1 MNRRLKKALAVMLSL
16 IMVLG
21 TMGVYAYGEPID
33 GAQCICDTKCTE
45 DSINNDCPVCGEGD
59 ISLCLGKEE
68 EKEAKCICETKCTE
82 DSINNDCPVCGE
94 GGISLCLG
102 KEEAKCICDT
112 KCTEGEVNN
121 DCPVC
126 GGENGDISLCLGKEE
141 GKTEP
146 QCICD
151 TKCIE
156 GEVNNDCPVCGGEKG
171 DISACVGA
179 ATAVIATPM
188 NARGITATKPTTG
201 DGTEGNPYKI
211 GTAAELYWFA
221 GLVNGTL
228 TDGNGTAIQADTD
241 AWAVLTADITIN
253 DNVLDE
259 NGTLIDDGSGLET
272 WTPIGSYGDRGDEA
286 YTGTFNGKNHT
297 ISGLYFD
304 NKADYVGLFGY
315 VGTVGV
321 IQNVGVVDSYISGDE
336 NVGGVCGYN
345 YGTIK
350 NCYNTGDVS
359 GSNSVGGV
367 CGYNYYGRIRNCY
380 NTGEVSGSDYVGGV
394 CGWNSYDTIENCWN
408 IGSVSG
414 DENVGGV
421 CGRNDDIG
429 TIENCYN
436 TGNVSGNVSG
446 NNNMGGVC
454 GVNGGTIENCYNTG
468 YVSGGTA
475 GGVCGASYGGTIE
488 NCYNTGAVSGESN
501 VGGVCGYNNGT
512 ITNCY
517 NTGTVIGSGSN
528 VGGVCGYNN
537 DSTITNCYNTGT
549 VIGSGSSNVGGVC
562 GYNNDSGTITN
573 CYYLKGTAASDGGG
587 TMLTE
592 SAFGVQS
599 NFNGWDFN
607 SVWEMDIPLGRPVLK
622 DNKEESETDCGD
634 GSADTPYLISGVG
647 QLAAFASVVNGGET
661 DVHAKLMNDIVIQT
675 DVLKNDGTLN
685 GNGSNFMEWTP
696 IGSFGT
702 NGEMAYTGTFDGNG
716 HTISG
721 LYVNGGSY
729 VGLFGYLGSGGKIQN
744 VGVVDSY
751 ISGSSNVGGVCGYNN
766 NSGTITNCYNTGTVS
781 GSGTAGGVCGYNNNS
796 GTITNCYN
804 TGTVSGGYAGGVCG
818 YNNGTITNCYN
829 TGTVSGRDVG
839 GVCGYNDNSGTITN
853 CYNTGAVSGVTA
865 GGVCGWNDNGKI
877 TNCYNT
883 GTVSGGYAGGV
894 CGYNGGT
901 IENCYF
907 LSGTATG
914 GIGGSGGTAT
924 NVEGKTEEQFT
935 SGEAAWL
942 LNGAS
947 VGAWLQDMKNN
958 MPVLIDNLPE
968 GVNDYKKP
976 VRITIKKSDKTEEYG
991 YTIEGSILAAYP
1003 KGYVFF
1009 EDSYYNTSI
1018 DTSEKTYTADITI
1031 YAAKAV
1037 DSITFNKTELSLYVG
1052 GEETLTVTIK
1062 PDDAYKNFT
1071 WSSSDN
1077 TVATVENGNVKAV
1090 KAGTAIITATASDGS
1105 GVKAEC
1111 IVTVIQLVT
1120 GISLNKTELSLYV
1133 GGEETLTATVSPDT
1147 ASQNLTWSS
1156 SDNTVATVDS
1166 GGKVTAVKAG
1176 TAIIT
1181 ATAAGGSG
1189 VKAECTVTV
1198 RKKSSSSSAPTE
1210 YNLNFDTNG
1219 GEPMSTAVE
1228 QGNTSIDLD
1237 KYVPTREGYKFVGWY
1252 ADEDLTKPIDEIT
1265 LTQSTT
1271 IYAKWEKIEE
1281 EEQEETTEQEETAV
1295 SFTDV
1300 RESDWFYKAVSY
1312 AVENSL
1318 MSGMGDGTFSPNTP
1332 LQREMFA
1339 TVLWNLEGNPA
1350 PKDVAPFLDVTSDK
1364 YYADAIAWASENGI
1378 VAGFGDTFGVGVPIT
1393 REQFAVMLHNYAQYK
1408 GYDVSVGED
1417 TNILSYADA
1426 FDISDYAYPAMQWA
1440 CGAGIING
1448 MGDGT
1453 LAPQGQATRAETA
1466 AMLMNFCENVVK

>member
-1 MNRRLKKALAVMLSL
+1 M
-16 IMVLG
+16 
-21 TMGVYAYGEPID
+21 
-33 GAQCICDTKCTE
+33 
-45 DSINNDCPVCGEGD
+45 
-59 ISLCLGKEE
+59 
-68 EKEAKCICETKCTE
+68 
-82 DSINNDCPVCGE
+82 
-94 GGISLCLG
+94 
-102 KEEAKCICDT
+102 
-112 KCTEGEVNN
+112 
-121 DCPVC
+121 
-126 GGENGDISLCLGKEE
+126 
-141 GKTEP
+141 
-146 QCICD
+146 
-151 TKCIE
+151 
-156 GEVNNDCPVCGGEKG
+156 
-171 DISACVGA
+171 
-179 ATAVIATPM
+179 
-188 NARGITATKPTTG
+188 
-201 DGTEGNPYKI
+201 
-211 GTAAELYWFA
+211 
-221 GLVNGTL
+221 
-228 TDGNGTAIQADTD
+228 
-241 AWAVLTADITIN
+241 
-253 DNVLDE
+253 
-259 NGTLIDDGSGLET
+259 
-272 WTPIGSYGDRGDEA
+272 
-286 YTGTFNGKNHT
+286 
-297 ISGLYFD
+297 
-304 NKADYVGLFGY
+304 
-315 VGTVGV
+315 
-321 IQNVGVVDSYISGDE
+321 
-336 NVGGVCGYN
+336 
-345 YGTIK
+345 
-350 NCYNTGDVS
+350 
-359 GSNSVGGV
+359 
-367 CGYNYYGRIRNCY
+367 
-380 NTGEVSGSDYVGGV
+380 
-394 CGWNSYDTIENCWN
+394 
-408 IGSVSG
+408 
-414 DENVGGV
+414 
-421 CGRNDDIG
+421 
-429 TIENCYN
+429 
-436 TGNVSGNVSG
+436 
-446 NNNMGGVC
+446 
-454 GVNGGTIENCYNTG
+454 
-468 YVSGGTA
+468 
-475 GGVCGASYGGTIE
+475 
-488 NCYNTGAVSGESN
+488 
-501 VGGVCGYNNGT
+501 
-512 ITNCY
+512 
-517 NTGTVIGSGSN
+517 
-528 VGGVCGYNN
+528 
-537 DSTITNCYNTGT
+537 
-549 VIGSGSSNVGGVC
+549 
-562 GYNNDSGTITN
+562 
-573 CYYLKGTAASDGGG
+573 
-587 TMLTE
+587 
-592 SAFGVQS
+592 
-599 NFNGWDFN
+599 
-607 SVWEMDIPLGRPVLK
+607 
-622 DNKEESETDCGD
+622 
-634 GSADTPYLISGVG
+634 
-647 QLAAFASVVNGGET
+647 
-661 DVHAKLMNDIVIQT
+661 
-675 DVLKNDGTLN
+675 
-685 GNGSNFMEWTP
+685 
-696 IGSFGT
+696 
-702 NGEMAYTGTFDGNG
+702 
-716 HTISG
+716 
-721 LYVNGGSY
+721 
-729 VGLFGYLGSGGKIQN
+729 
-744 VGVVDSY
+744 
-751 ISGSSNVGGVCGYNN
+751 
-766 NSGTITNCYNTGTVS
+766 
-781 GSGTAGGVCGYNNNS
+781 CGYNNNS

-1052 GEETLTVTIK
+1052 GEETLTITIK

-1077 TVATVENGNVKAV
+1077 TVATVESISEGGKVTAV

-1105 GVKAEC
+1105 GLEA
-1111 IVTVIQLVT
+1111 Q
-1120 GISLNKTELSLYV
+1120 
-1133 GGEETLTATVSPDT
+1133 
-1147 ASQNLTWSS
+1147 
-1156 SDNTVATVDS
+1156 
-1166 GGKVTAVKAG
+1166 
-1176 TAIIT
+1176 
-1181 ATAAGGSG
+1181 
-1189 VKAECTVTV
+1189 CTVTV
-1198 RKKSSSSSAPTE
+1198 RKKSSSSSTPAK
-1210 YNLNFDTNG
+1210 YNLRFDTNG
-1219 GEPMSTAVE
+1219 GDTMSTIVKKV
-1228 QGNTSIDLD
+1228 NTTIDLD
-1237 KYVPTREGYKFVGWY
+1237 EYVPTREGYKFVGWY